1 MRQSTAVKVDWDGW
15 MRAMGRFTRRLRLFV
30 GWSQAQLA
38 RRAGVSQA
46 AISSLE
52 SGRALNTPM
61 VVNHKIHLA
70 MRHGLATLPADL
82 LSSEVRRLMEV
93 PALDRSGDPLL
104 REVIELF
111 SSIRPAWRGNVLDV
125 VRPVAEML
133 AGVDAEPEGRSGD
146 DHATPQPDP
155 NTWIRSLGA
164 SSRRLRIQAGL
175 SQERLARSAGV
186 SQGAVSR
193 YEARS
198 AGTPMLV
205 VMKVNAALRRE
216 IAGGRLSASMEESRR
231 LMSIELRG
239 IPRSADG
246 FATFPVATSVDLET
260 LTRLFW
266 TVPSRQRE
274 RLADV
279 LRATVRLCERASLR
293 VATPPAARR
302 ARAVTRTRRAG
313 S

>member
-1 MRQSTAVKVDWDGW
+1 MDWDEW

-30 GWSQAQLA
+30 GWSQAELA
-38 RRAGVSQA
+38 RQAGVSQA

-52 SGRALNTPM
+52 SGRSVNTPM
-61 VVNHKIHLA
+61 VVNLKIHLA
-70 MRHGLATLPADL
+70 MRRGLATLPSNL
-82 LSSEVRRLMEV
+82 LSAEVRSLMEV

-104 REVIELF
+104 CEVIELF
-111 SSIRPAWRGNVLDV
+111 SSIRPAWRSNVLEV
-125 VRPVAEML
+125 LRPVAEML
-133 AGVDAEPEGRSGD
+133 AGVDAEPGGRSND
-146 DHATPQPDP
+146 DRPASQPDSEAR
-155 NTWIRSLGA
+155 IRWLGV
-164 SSRRLRIQAGL
+164 SSRRLRLLAGL
-175 SQERLARSAGV
+175 SQEGLARSAGV

-198 AGTPMLV
+198 AATPMLV

-239 IPRSADG
+239 IPRSPDG
-246 FATFPVATSVDLET
+246 FEAFPVATSTDLET
-260 LTRLFW
+260 LTRLYW

-279 LRATVRLCERASLR
+279 LRATERLCDRAAR
-293 VATPPAARR
+293 PAARR
-302 ARAVTRTRRAG
+302 ARVVTRTRR
-313 S
+313 SRSSS